1 RLAADRRRHRKHPL
15 SGARTVIGRAWRHAA
30 DRLRAVFGSG
40 DDREFDAEM
49 DEHLRQLAERYVR
62 QGLTSE
68 AAAFAARRQ
77 FGSTTR
83 LREERRELQTV
94 RALESLWVDVRYTPR
109 GLPKAPTVA
118 PAVASTPALGI
129 GANTAIFSLCN
140 AILLKPL
147 PYADPDRLVML
158 WEYLPGGGSLSTVA
172 PANFIDWR
180 RQTRSFSA
188 VAAMRASSLVL
199 TGSGEPA
206 RLSAGMV

>member
-83 LREERRELQTV
+83 LREERREMQTG
-94 RALESLWVDVRYTPR
+94 RALEAPWIHVRFTAP
-109 GLPKAPTVA
+109 GPPKAPPVPAA
-118 PAVASTPALGI
+118 PAITPRPCVG
-129 GANTAIFSLCN
+129 
-140 AILLKPL
+140 
-147 PYADPDRLVML
+147 
-158 WEYLPGGGSLSTVA
+158 
-172 PANFIDWR
+172 
-180 RQTRSFSA
+180 
-188 VAAMRASSLVL
+188 
-199 TGSGEPA
+199 
-206 RLSAGMV
+206 